1 MSGIR
6 AIVTDIEG
14 TTTPIAFVHQVLFPY
29 ARERLAAFVAAHSG
43 DAAVAAALA
52 DARALGGVPDAST
65 DETVVLLLSWIDEDR
80 KAGPLKLLQGM
91 IWRQGYEAGVLKG
104 LVYPDAA
111 AMLRRWHDRD
121 LRLFVY
127 SSGSEEAQKLIFGY
141 SDQGDLT
148 PLFEG
153 FFDTRI
159 GGKLDTASY
168 EAIARAAEMPAGEV
182 LFLSDHAGEIAAA
195 RAAGMQCVQ
204 IDRALP
210 ADVWR
215 EDATAPV
222 TGSFDAVE
230 ERLRPG
236 K

>member
-1 MSGIR
+1 MSEIR

-29 ARERLAAFVAAHSG
+29 ARERLAAFVTAQGG
-43 DAAVAAALA
+43 DADVAAALA
-52 DARALGGVPDAST
+52 DARMLGGIPDAST
-65 DETVVLLLSWIDEDR
+65 GDTVALLLSWIDEDR

-104 LVYPDAA
+104 PVYADAA
-111 AMLRRWHDRD
+111 AMLRRWRERG

-127 SSGSEEAQKLIFGY
+127 SSGSEEAQKLIFGN

-148 PLFEG
+148 PLFAG

-159 GGKLDTASY
+159 GGKLEVSSY
-168 EAIARAAEMPAGEV
+168 EAIARAAAMPADAM

-195 RAAGMQCVQ
+195 LAAGMQGVR
-204 IDRALP
+204 IDRDLSSDDWCE
-210 ADVWR
+210 ADGV
-215 EDATAPV
+215 AVAGT
-222 TGSFDAVE
+222 FDAVE
-230 ERLRPG
+230 KRLGPG

>member
-1 MSGIR
+1 MSEIR

-29 ARERLAAFVAAHSG
+29 ARERLATFVAAHSG
-43 DAAVAAALA
+43 DAAVAVALA
-52 DARALGGVPDAST
+52 DARALGEMPDAST
-65 DETVVLLLSWIDEDR
+65 DATVALLLSWIDEDR

-91 IWRQGYEAGVLKG
+91 IWREGYEAGVLKG
-104 LVYPDAA
+104 PVYPDAA
-111 AMLRRWHDRD
+111 AMLRRWHDRG

-127 SSGSEEAQKLIFGY
+127 SSGSEEAQKLIFGH

-159 GGKLDTASY
+159 GGKLDAASY
-168 EAIARAAEMPAGEV
+168 EAIAQAAAMPAATM
-182 LFLSDHAGEIAAA
+182 LFLSDHAGEVAAA
-195 RAAGMQCVQ
+195 QAAGMQAVR
-204 IDRALP
+204 IDR
-210 ADVWR
+210 DVPPDLWR
-215 EDATAPV
+215 AEAAAPV
-222 TGSFDAVE
+222 AGSFDAVE
-230 ERLRPG
+230 CTLVRG